1 MDNEFS
7 FSWFYFLSRS
17 RRRREKVKSMKISV
31 YFVLKSLSESE
42 VPDDFNSFEIDDW
55 KAIER
60 VFDAT

>member
-1 MDNEFS
+1 
-7 FSWFYFLSRS
+7 
-17 RRRREKVKSMKISV
+17 MKISV

-60 VFDAT
+60 VFDATQSFNMEIRFHASESK